1 MLASIPPGELT
12 WYGLEWA
19 IRIGALAVVPMR
31 RTPAA
36 ARAWLLLIFFLPV
49 PGLLLFLAIGSP
61 RFPVWRRERFNAL
74 GPWLAELAGRQRSE
88 FPPDLGA
95 AQPIAT
101 LAERLGQMTP
111 CGGNHA
117 ELIDDYDA
125 TIARLVA
132 DIDGARHSVRIMAYI
147 FADDPVGQAVAGA
160 LGRAVARGV
169 AVRVMFDPVGSARWR
184 KGTRAMLSRA
194 GVEWREAL
202 PFRLLRGRTRRD
214 MRNHRKLY
222 VIDGAIGY
230 AGSQNIVARDF
241 RPGVVNRE
249 LIVRVT
255 GPVVASMA
263 ALIDGDWSLET
274 GDAPPPHGPLPAAS
288 GDAQLQLLPSGAAY
302 PFDGFQTILVWQ
314 LHQARERVIIV
325 TPYFIPDDD
334 ILSAMRSASARG
346 VRVDLVVSAVVD
358 QRLVNLSQSS
368 FYDELLAEG
377 VRIHRYRHFLLHAKA
392 LCVDGELAIVGS
404 SNVDL
409 RSFTLNEEAS
419 LILYDRPGVAR
430 AEAILE
436 GYVAGSDPIDLATWR
451 RRPLPRKLAENAA
464 RLLNSL
470 L

>member
-1 MLASIPPGELT
+1 MLASIPPGELI
-12 WYGLEWA
+12 WYGLEWV
-19 IRIGALAVVPMR
+19 IRIGALAVVPLR

-61 RFPVWRRERFNAL
+61 RFPAWRRERFKAL
-74 GPWLAELAGRQRSE
+74 APWLAELARRQRAA
-88 FPPDLGA
+88 FPPALGA
-95 AQPIAT
+95 AGPIAA
-101 LAERLGQMTP
+101 LAEGLGQMTV
-111 CGGNHA
+111 CGGNSA
-117 ELIDDYDA
+117 ELLDDYDA
-125 TIARLVA
+125 TIARLIA
-132 DIDGARHSVRIMAYI
+132 DIDGARQSVRITAYI
-147 FADDPVGQAVAGA
+147 FADDAVGQAVARA
-160 LGRAVARGV
+160 LGRAVARGL

-184 KGTRAMLSRA
+184 KGTRAMLARE
-194 GVEWREAL
+194 GVAFREAL

-263 ALIDGDWSLET
+263 ALVDGDWSLET
-274 GDAPPPHGPLPAAS
+274 GDPPAPHAQLPGAMGA
-288 GDAQLQLLPSGAAY
+288 AQLQLLPSGAAY

-314 LHQARERVIIV
+314 LHQARDHVIIV

-334 ILSAMRSASARG
+334 ILSAMRSASARR

-358 QRLVNLSQSS
+358 QWLVNLSQSS
-368 FYDELLAEG
+368 FYDELLAAG
-377 VRIHRYRHFLLHAKA
+377 VRIHRYRDYLLHAKA
-392 LCVDGELAIVGS
+392 LCVDGEVGIVGS

-409 RSFTLNEEAS
+409 RSFHLNEEAS
-419 LILYDRPGVAR
+419 LILYDQPSVAR
-430 AEAILE
+430 AEAILK
-436 GYVAGSDPIDLATWR
+436 GYVAGSDPIDLAQWR
-451 RRPLPRKLAENAA
+451 RRSLPRKLAENAA